1 MDVDFVVV
9 EHKKWYR
16 NFFIGSST
24 DFNPS
29 IVTHFLKKRGGGG
42 GRVFSSLSFSQI
54 GEDAIGA
61 V

>member
-1 MDVDFVVV
+1 MVV